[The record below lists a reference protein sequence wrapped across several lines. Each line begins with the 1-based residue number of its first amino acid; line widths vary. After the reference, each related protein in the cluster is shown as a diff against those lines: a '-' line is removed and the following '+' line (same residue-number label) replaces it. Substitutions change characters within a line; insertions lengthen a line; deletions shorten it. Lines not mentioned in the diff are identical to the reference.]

1 MEREG
6 VKFIHLKPILL
17 KLISGLNGL
26 DRLMTSNLK
35 TGKKVSFALRLF
47 FVFSSKQEKNL
58 GGFRLLRAVF
68 RNISSKHLIVLSKCR
83 WNLTQK
89 YYFF

>member
-35 TGKKVSFALRLF
+35 TGRKAFKFKLF
-47 FVFSSKQEKNL
+47 FVFSSKQKQKLL
-58 GGFRLLRAVF
+58 GFQTFTCSVQ
-68 RNISSKHLIVLSKCR
+68 KHFTETFHSFFFKC
-83 WNLTQK
+83 
-89 YYFF
+89 

>member
-35 TGKKVSFALRLF
+35 TGRKAFKFKLF
-47 FVFSSKQEKNL
+47 FVFFIQTEEKTS
-58 GGFRLLRAVF
+58 G
-68 RNISSKHLIVLSKCR
+68 ISDFYMQCSETFH
-83 WNLTQK
+83 
-89 YYFF
+89 